1 MNTRVLIVLVIL
13 GLLLS
18 PSVAGWGQSQPQ
30 NDLQIIKQ
38 YQSNLQN
45 IPPNLPPEQKNFLEQ
60 QFKRQMILKRLEL
73 KASQAQKAYQ
83 PQKPSPPKE
92 TTKNP

>member
-1 MNTRVLIVLVIL
+1 MNTRVMIVLAIL

-30 NDLQIIKQ
+30 NELQIMKQ
-38 YQSNLQN
+38 YQTNLQS
-45 IPPNLPPEQKNFLEQ
+45 IPPNLSPEQQNFLKQ
-60 QFKRQMILKRLEL
+60 QFQRQMILKRLEL
-73 KASQAQKAYQ
+73 KASQ